1 MTEPS
6 AEAIARN
13 RYYLMMLA
21 NLVLVAGAVFGLY
34 LMGRATAMPPRL
46 IGAGI
51 VIAALYA
58 MAVVPRG
65 MARRWRTPRD
75 E

>member
-6 AEAIARN
+6 AEVTARN
-13 RYYLMMLA
+13 RYYLIMLA

-34 LMGRATAMPPRL
+34 LMGRSITMPPRL